1 MEPITENNT
10 KMQLEA
16 QFQELLDKAQ
26 EVYPDIHES
35 LVIYNNIVSDSEIIQ
50 NYINLSTVVPNEVTN
65 NKTSA

>member
-65 NKTSA
+65 NQTST